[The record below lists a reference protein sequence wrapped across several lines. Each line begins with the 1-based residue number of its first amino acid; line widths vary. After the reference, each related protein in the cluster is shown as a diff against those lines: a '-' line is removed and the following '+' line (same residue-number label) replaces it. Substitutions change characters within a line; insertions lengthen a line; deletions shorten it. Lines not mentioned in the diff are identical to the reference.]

1 MSKKKTQTHED
12 QFGKMERHP
21 LSQIFHNTD
30 DLHFDDLK
38 QSILEIGQQE
48 PILLSEDGK
57 IVDGWRRWRAIRQ
70 LVSEG
75 HEIGTPWFE
84 PTDDPY
90 KAVFARHIA
99 KRNLPPK
106 ERARAIKEMEQ
117 WRLANEPGSKPK
129 TERQLAK
136 EADVSKTT
144 MHNVINEDKTPKKET
159 TKTGKTAKTDA
170 NQRRS
175 GAKKAPTETDE
186 SGEATETTTTTT
198 VTAKTERK
206 LTKLE
211 QAEHD
216 LLVAQGII
224 QDRDTEIGDLRER
237 IAHME
242 EGGGNSGTLKR
253 VQAER
258 DHLRRDKAML
268 QDQLRKKD
276 WQIKTMQ
283 KQLEEVDG

>member
-1 MSKKKTQTHED
+1 MSKKPQTYED

-21 LSQIFHNTD
+21 LSQIFHNSD

-38 QSILEIGQQE
+38 KSLLEIGQQE
-48 PILLSEDGK
+48 SIILSEDGK
-57 IVDGWRRWRAIRQ
+57 IVDGWRRWRAMRQ
-70 LVSEG
+70 LTDEG
-75 HEIGTPWFE
+75 HEIGAPFFE
-84 PTDDPY
+84 TTDDPHA
-90 KAVFARHIA
+90 AVFARHIA
-99 KRNLPPK
+99 KRNLTAK
-106 ERARAIKEMEQ
+106 ERARAIVQMEK
-117 WRLANEPGSKPK
+117 WRLENEPDSTPK
-129 TERQLAK
+129 TTRQLAK
-136 EADVSKTT
+136 EADTSPSTIHAAK
-144 MHNVINEDKTPKKET
+144 HEDDEPKD
-159 TKTGKTAKTDA
+159 TGQSESDTDS
-170 NQRRS
+170 RS
-175 GAKKAPTETDE
+175 VNTE
-186 SGEATETTTTTT
+186 SGSDTDSTGEAEVTTTTTT
-198 VTAKTERK
+198 TTTERK

-211 QAEHD
+211 QAEQD

-258 DHLRRDKAML
+258 NHLKRDKDLL

-283 KQLEEVDG
+283 KQLEDQDK